1 MTDIAAA
8 NASFWNELCGTNA
21 ARSLG
26 ITDASP
32 AALARFDQW
41 YFELY
46 PYLERHIPFAAL
58 AGQRVLDVGL
68 GWGAGGGGKGGASAA
83 PGVPPM
89 MLPDRARLRP
99 RRASSRPLPSER

>member
-1 MTDIAAA
+1 MNDISAA

-41 YFELY
+41 YFE
-46 PYLERHIPFAAL
+46 RAASL
-58 AGQRVLDVGL
+58 A
-68 GWGAGGGGKGGASAA
+68 A
-83 PGVPPM
+83 
-89 MLPDRARLRP
+89 
-99 RRASSRPLPSER
+99 RRAWTLVRSRSLLPPVK

>member
-58 AGQRVLDVGL
+58 AGQRVLEVGL
-68 GWGAGGGGKGGASAA
+68 GYGTVSQRLAAAGALCHGLDTASG
-83 PGVPPM
+83 PGD
-89 MLPDRARLRP
+89 LGRLR
-99 RRASSRPLPSER
+99 